1 MRNFLLC
8 FFLTIAVTMTVAC
21 FWAGNYQNM
30 FDYLRVH
37 GSHPW
42 YVATLL
48 DCYWGCLIF
57 YLWLVYKENSWL
69 VRIPWLVAILCL
81 GNIAVATYAITKVIK
96 LPRNASLEDFLLKKD
111 SRISVSL

>member
-1 MRNFLLC
+1 
-8 FFLTIAVTMTVAC
+8 MTVAC

-48 DCYWGCLIF
+48 DCYWGFLIF

-69 VRIPWLVAILCL
+69 VRIPWLVPL
-81 GNIAVATYAITKVIK
+81 
-96 LPRNASLEDFLLKKD
+96 NASLEDFLLKKD
-111 SRISVSL
+111 SRISVS